1 MNNRTDVEKVKHLRE
16 STGLSFG
23 EIKKALDEAG
33 GDEIKAVEILKA
45 HGIKVAENKSSREVK
60 EGVIVS
66 YIHATKKLGSMVEVL
81 CETDFVARNDD
92 FQDLA
97 REIAMHIAAMRPE
110 NVDELLGQPYVNKL
124 IPEAHVSTQSN
135 IGKDILGELFPELL
149 EGFKNLKLREYGN
162 LWFVELEKLL
172 RRLRVISLKMDRIS
186 ESWIKKIRKGN
197 VSRITTQIVT
207 EKTEVVENPV
217 IKVQTTPQTTIE
229 DMKREEQKLIIEIA
243 KNPKDSKLYEILGDL
258 YVKMNNLSDAKESFE
273 AAMELNPGSEIIQ
286 KKISQVMEKVVI

>member
-97 REIAMHIAAMRPE
+97 REIAMHIAAMKPGS
-110 NVDELLGQPYVNKL
+110 VSDLLDQPFVKN
-124 IPEAHVSTQSN
+124 PDMTV
-135 IGKDILGELFPELL
+135 KDFINSYIAKLGENIQVGRFEI
-149 EGFKNLKLREYGN
+149 F
-162 LWFVELEKLL
+162 
-172 RRLRVISLKMDRIS
+172 
-186 ESWIKKIRKGN
+186 
-197 VSRITTQIVT
+197 QI
-207 EKTEVVENPV
+207 
-217 IKVQTTPQTTIE
+217 
-229 DMKREEQKLIIEIA
+229 
-243 KNPKDSKLYEILGDL
+243 
-258 YVKMNNLSDAKESFE
+258 
-273 AAMELNPGSEIIQ
+273 
-286 KKISQVMEKVVI
+286 